1 MTTPTA
7 LGHPLSRTSRDVSS
21 TNTASA
27 TTPVLLILI
36 LLHWSIHSRDASSIA
51 KRILTPWLTMEE
63 FAEYTLDN
71 EQQFWDG
78 KCAGLAPPP
87 EYLLIAHAAHRT

>member
-1 MTTPTA
+1 
-7 LGHPLSRTSRDVSS
+7 
-21 TNTASA
+21 
-27 TTPVLLILI
+27 
-36 LLHWSIHSRDASSIA
+36 
-51 KRILTPWLTMEE
+51 MEE

-78 KCAGLAPPP
+78 KYAGLTPPP